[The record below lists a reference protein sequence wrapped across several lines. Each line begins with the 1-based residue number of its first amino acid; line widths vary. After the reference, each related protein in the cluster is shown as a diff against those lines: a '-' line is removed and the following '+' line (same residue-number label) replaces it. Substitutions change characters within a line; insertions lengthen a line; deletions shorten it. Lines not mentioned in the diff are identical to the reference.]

1 MIQNL
6 IQCESPQSSPLDQI
20 QRTPLRKTDPSQFAE
35 FLQDASR
42 MPGGKANAV
51 VFPQTEKQISEYL
64 AFANQARIPVTIAG
78 NHTGLVGG
86 AVPLEGE
93 VLATNFMSEVFPEA
107 NKNIVDIISGND
119 ELTSQRYQFY
129 LKSVGDQI
137 HAVVPPGLR
146 LGEFQK
152 RLEAKGLFY
161 PPDPTEWN
169 AFLGATVSTNASG
182 SRTFKYGATRSFA
195 KVLRVVLAQGY
206 VLEIKRN
213 HFFPDAKSNFQILFS
228 KNNQINLK
236 IPSLSIPRVKHA
248 AGYFC
253 QPNMDFIDL
262 WIGSEG
268 TLGIVTQI
276 ELALHKKPLTV
287 MGAIVFFPKESGA
300 IHFTEKIRKDS
311 QETWRNNDP
320 SGFDVRSIEY
330 FDSNSLNLLRGN
342 PLGVRIPPES
352 KAAIYFEQESSL
364 KIGQEAFEN
373 LIAPLFEPTPP
384 TSTEIQN
391 LKKHPFGRM
400 MLLLKE
406 QSVLDDIEL
415 AFPEEEKAQQKL
427 KEFRHALPVKV
438 NEVIGQHKRESGL
451 SILHKIATD
460 TATPDQFLQPMM
472 DLFKTTLDR
481 SGIQYLIF
489 GHIGNNHL
497 HANLLPKNEKEL
509 ALARQTYLELCK
521 NVVAMGGTV
530 SAEHGIGKLK
540 HSSLEILYRKEGLQE
555 MAHLKKALD
564 PHTILG
570 RGNIFPSEL
579 L

>member
-1 MIQNL
+1 MIQNS
-6 IQCESPQSSPLDQI
+6 ISCELPQASPLDQI
-20 QRTPLRKTDPSQFAE
+20 QKSPLRKTDPNQFEE

-42 MPGGKANAV
+42 MPGGKASAV
-51 VFPQTEKQISEYL
+51 VFPQTEKHVAEYL
-64 AFANQARIPVTIAG
+64 KFADQTKTPITVAG

-86 AVPLEGE
+86 AIPLEGE
-93 VLATNFMSEVFPEA
+93 VLATTLMSEVFPK
-107 NKNIVDIISGND
+107 KNETIIDVISGRD
-119 ELTSQRYQFY
+119 ELTSQKYQFY
-129 LKSVGDQI
+129 LKRVEDQI
-137 HAVVPPGLR
+137 QAVVPPGLR

-152 RLEAKGLFY
+152 RLEERGLFY

-182 SRTFKYGATRSFA
+182 SRTFKYGATRSFTKA
-195 KVLRVVLAQGY
+195 LRIVLAQGH
-206 VLEIKRN
+206 VLEINRN
-213 HFFPDAKSNFQILFS
+213 HFFSDTNGIFQILFS
-228 KNNQINLK
+228 KNHQMDLK

-268 TLGIVTQI
+268 TLGAITQI
-276 ELALHKKPLTV
+276 ELALHKKPSTV
-287 MGAIVFFPKESGA
+287 MGAIVFFAKESSA
-300 IHFTEKIRKDS
+300 IHFTEEIRKNS
-311 QETWRNNDP
+311 RETWQKKDP
-320 SGFDVRSIEY
+320 LGLDVRSIEY
-330 FDSNSLNLLRGN
+330 FDSNSLNLLREN
-342 PLGVRIPPES
+342 LLGVRIPSQSE
-352 KAAIYFEQESSL
+352 AAIYFEQESSL
-364 KIGQEAFEN
+364 KIGREELEN
-373 LIAPLFEPTPP
+373 LIAPLFQSVPPTPQ
-384 TSTEIQN
+384 EIQR
-391 LKKHPFGRM
+391 LRQHPYGHM

-406 QSVLDDIEL
+406 QDVLDDLEL

-451 SILHKIATD
+451 SVLHKVATD
-460 TATPDQFLQPMM
+460 TATPDECLKPMM

-481 SGIQYLIF
+481 SGIQYLVF

-509 ALARQTYLELCK
+509 LIARQTYLELCRD
-521 NVVAMGGTV
+521 VVAMGGTV

-540 HSSLEILYRKEGLQE
+540 HSSLEILYQKEGLRE
-555 MAHLKKALD
+555 MANLKKALD

-570 RGNIFPSEL
+570 RGNIFPSAL